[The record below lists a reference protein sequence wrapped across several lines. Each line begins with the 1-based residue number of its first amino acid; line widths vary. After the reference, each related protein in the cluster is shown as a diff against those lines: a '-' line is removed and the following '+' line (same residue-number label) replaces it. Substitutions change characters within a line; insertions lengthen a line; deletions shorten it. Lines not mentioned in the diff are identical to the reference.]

1 MFCLAEAYRVYT
13 VRMTNII
20 PPLRP
25 VSQTAVQARA
35 NYDRLSRWYDWLAA
49 SEARYRE
56 AGLACLAAQPG
67 EAVLEIGFGTGQ
79 NVLALATAVGHSGQ
93 VCGLDVSPGMLA
105 VAKNRLAQAGAG
117 ERVDLRLGDAVDLP
131 YDTAV
136 FDAVFMSFTLELFAE
151 ADMPLVLAEIRR
163 VLRTNGRLGVV
174 SLAQE
179 GGGTAVRLYE
189 WCHAHWPA
197 VIDCRPIRLLDVL
210 QTARFCPVQVKRMSM
225 WGLPVEI
232 VVATTSAATTS
243 AAAT

>member
-1 MFCLAEAYRVYT
+1 MFCLARARRVYT
-13 VRMTNII
+13 VRMTNEN
-20 PPLRP
+20 PSPSV
-25 VSQTAVQARA
+25 VSQTAVQART

-79 NVLALATAVGHSGQ
+79 TVLALATAVGHSGR
-93 VCGLDVSPGMLA
+93 VCGLDVSPGMLT

-117 ERVDLRLGDAVDLP
+117 EQVDLRLGDAVDLP

-151 ADMPLVLAEIRR
+151 ADMPLVLAEVRR
-163 VLRTNGRLGVV
+163 VLRVNGRLGVV

-210 QTARFCPVQVKRMSM
+210 QTAHFCPVQVKRMSM

-232 VVATTSAATTS
+232 VVATNVTTN
-243 AAAT
+243 